1 MDTGIGL
8 HNFLADTDA
17 CFNRIMVDTDIGISQ
32 KMADTENGIRHISS
46 FTQLI
51 YSERPSSKARRGA
64 SVARVMDGVPQ
75 PRPNTRP
82 QSRSSR

>member
-1 MDTGIGL
+1 
-8 HNFLADTDA
+8 
-17 CFNRIMVDTDIGISQ
+17 MVDTDIGISQ

-64 SVARVMDGVPQ
+64 SVARVIDGVPQ
-75 PRPNTRP
+75 P
-82 QSRSSR
+82 